1 MKKTGFVLVGILII
15 IVTIIFLSNR
25 GVPEVKA
32 SSELLEWE
40 AKAKIFDFNG
50 HKISYHD
57 TKGSSKEI
65 VLLIHGFPTASWD
78 WRFVWSQLRGEYR
91 LITLDMLGFGLSD
104 KPRDKVYSIDE
115 QADIQ
120 EALLKHLAITGVNIL
135 AHDYGDI
142 VAQEMVAR
150 FNERKNDDSKINIKS
165 LVLLN
170 GGIFPEQHKPR
181 IIQTLL
187 NSPVGSLVS
196 MFSTQQIFDK
206 SFTPVFGE
214 KTKPTKQE
222 LNDLWYLITRQ
233 DGHQLSHKLI
243 HYLND
248 RFEYRERWVGA
259 LQLTEIPMLLID
271 GTVDPVAGKQT
282 VERYIELIP
291 NPNVIELE
299 NVGHYP
305 HTESPEKVVKHYK
318 DFISSS

>member
-1 MKKTGFVLVGILII
+1 MKKIGAIFIGILIV
-15 IVTIIFLSNR
+15 IVVIVLLNNAGI
-25 GVPEVKA
+25 PEVKA
-32 SSELLEWE
+32 GSELLEWE
-40 AKAKIFDFNG
+40 GSAQIFDFKG
-50 HKISYHD
+50 YKISYHD
-57 TKGSSKEI
+57 TKGSSKDA

-78 WRFVWSQLRGEYR
+78 WRFIWPELRGEYR

-104 KPRDKVYSIDE
+104 KPRDKVYSIYE

-120 EALLKHLAITGVNIL
+120 EALLKYLAVKDVNIL

-150 FNERKNDDSKINIKS
+150 FNERKDDDYEINIQS

-170 GGIFPEQHKPR
+170 GGIFPEQHKER

-187 NSPVGSLVS
+187 NSPIGSVVS
-196 MFSTQQIFDK
+196 MFSIQQIFNK

-214 KTKPTKQE
+214 KTKPTKKE
-222 LNDLWYLITRQ
+222 LDDLWYLITRQ
-233 DGHQLSHKLI
+233 SGHQLSHKLV

-248 RFEYRERWVGA
+248 RFQYRERWVGA
-259 LQLTEIPMLLID
+259 LQTTDVPMLLID
-271 GTVDPVAGKQT
+271 GIFDPVAGKQT

-291 NPNVIELE
+291 NPNVVELE

-305 HTESPEKVVKHYK
+305 HTESPEEVVKHYR
-318 DFISSS
+318 DFMSSF

>member
-1 MKKTGFVLVGILII
+1 MKKIGAIFIGILIV
-15 IVTIIFLSNR
+15 IVAIVFLNNA
-25 GVPEVKA
+25 GIPEVKA
-32 SSELLEWE
+32 GSELLEWE
-40 AKAKIFDFNG
+40 GNAQIFDFKG
-50 HKISYHD
+50 YKISYHD
-57 TKGSSKEI
+57 TKDSSKEV

-78 WRFVWSQLRGEYR
+78 WRFIWSELRGEYR

-104 KPRDKVYSIDE
+104 KPRDKVYSIYE

-120 EALLKHLAITGVNIL
+120 EALLKYLAVKDVNIL

-150 FNERKNDDSKINIKS
+150 FNERKDDDYEINIQS

-170 GGIFPEQHKPR
+170 GGIFPEQHKER

-187 NSPVGSLVS
+187 NSPIGSVVS
-196 MFSTQQIFDK
+196 MFSIQQIFNK

-214 KTKPTKQE
+214 KTKPTKQD
-222 LNDLWYLITRQ
+222 LDDLWYLITRQ
-233 DGHQLSHKLI
+233 GGHQLSHKLV

-248 RFEYRERWVGA
+248 RFQYRERWVGA
-259 LQLTEIPMLLID
+259 LQSTDVPMLLID
-271 GTVDPVAGKQT
+271 GIFDPVAGKQT

-291 NPNVIELE
+291 NPNVVELE

-305 HTESPEKVVKHYK
+305 HTESPEEVVKHYR
-318 DFISSS
+318 DFMSSF